1 MKSSMNIK
9 AAWILLIWILAIGKA
24 NAFAEGDHLTLQEAA
39 RIMAE
44 NNPQLSQRALE
55 SQSAKAEYDTSLGSY
70 YPTIDFVQ
78 SVSHS
83 NNPVYVFGS
92 LLNQQRFT
100 AANFDIDSLN
110 NPDALTDHVSSFQL
124 GWLLYDF
131 GGRENRNAAAKTG
144 MHIYE
149 LQYQA
154 EQNRLIQELIARYY
168 AVSLA
173 HQRIEAAQDTL
184 KSAQSRRDQS
194 KERVDAGLSV
204 ESDLLSSEVFL
215 SRARQQLIDAEN
227 QANYAVAAL
236 NEILGNFQLSWKTTS
251 PMTEL
256 SIPPNPLS
264 YWIDLMNKNRVE
276 LQIADAGKDIAENK
290 VAMTNSKFLPSIQ
303 GWSNYEWH
311 GDSLDYTGNN
321 WGVGIELKW
330 NLFRGFSD
338 KSSLSSAKYESQ
350 KAGERYRETQ
360 NALRLQ
366 VESAY
371 YRLQAAKEKYAVSES
386 ILKQAE
392 ENRRIYAERYASGLV
407 SVQDSL
413 QADASF
419 SESRTMHLQ
428 NLFEVHT
435 AYAALLAS
443 SGRAQDIL
451 QSNKVIYEQ

>member
-1 MKSSMNIK
+1 MKSSTTIK
-9 AAWILLIWILAIGKA
+9 AIWMLLIWMLVIGKT
-24 NAFAEGDHLTLQEAA
+24 NASAEGDHLTLQEAA
-39 RIMAE
+39 RIMVE
-44 NNPQLSQRALE
+44 NNPQLSQKALE
-55 SQSAKAEYDTSLGSY
+55 SKSAKAEYDTSLASY

-110 NPDALTDHVSSFQL
+110 DPDALTDHVSSFQL

-154 EQNRLIQELIARYY
+154 EQNRLIQELIRRYY

-173 HQRIEAAQDTL
+173 RQRIEAAQDTL

-194 KERVDAGLSV
+194 KERVDAGISV
-204 ESDLLSSEVFL
+204 ESDLLSAEVFL

-227 QANYAVAAL
+227 EANLAVAAL

-251 PMTEL
+251 PMTEI

-276 LQIADAGKDIAENK
+276 LQISDAGKDIAERK

-321 WGVGIELKW
+321 WGVGIELRW
-330 NLFRGFSD
+330 NVFRGFSD

-350 KAGERYRETQ
+350 KAEERYRETQ

-407 SVQDSL
+407 TVQDSL

-435 AYAALLAS
+435 AYAALLAC

-451 QSNKVIYEQ
+451 QSNKVIYEK